1 MDNPQPTY
9 VMTSRPIRCTLGIYE
24 ETVGLVSVCYN
35 VFSFLFFLKYHC
47 HYTSYDSKSLTQYR
61 LIFILAKLSS
71 VLEPPLFIKFL
82 HHSLVIRMV
91 CIMSTS
97 SRGIFS
103 GVMKLGHFT
112 RLAPFTLALTGME
125 FASLQRPCVAQLHSF
140 VRLWNNSLKLK
151 WHSISTQNMKI
162 FLEKSLFSKLSFFS
176 FHSFLFFS
184 ESVLVLHPIL
194 LFNVRCCASCSPTSL
209 IWKPSF

>member
-1 MDNPQPTY
+1 
-9 VMTSRPIRCTLGIYE
+9 MTSRPIRCTLGIYE
-24 ETVGLVSVCYN
+24 EAVGLVSVCYN
-35 VFSFLFFLKYHC
+35 VFSFLFLLKYHC

-61 LIFILAKLSS
+61 LIFILIKLSS

-82 HHSLVIRMV
+82 HHSLVIRMA

-125 FASLQRPCVAQLHSF
+125 FGSLQRPCVAQLTTCICPTLKQLFKTKMTLNFDTKYENIFRKEPFFKTFLLF
-140 VRLWNNSLKLK
+140 VPLV
-151 WHSISTQNMKI
+151 
-162 FLEKSLFSKLSFFS
+162 
-176 FHSFLFFS
+176 SFLFFS

-194 LFNVRCCASCSPTSL
+194 LFNVRCCASCNPTSL
-209 IWKPSF
+209 IWKV